1 MALTETTDTV
11 AVDRIYSEGDP
22 DIPEEFRTLLVRM
35 LSHHLENTANPHYT
49 VLLNHLWERGMA
61 LLPDDKSKIAYARL
75 MMQEVEHGAITARLL
90 DGLGGPKVDQPIKQY
105 LFHLPLDTFC
115 DLAFF
120 NAIGDRVGIYI
131 GETWGAVPYAPL
143 RSVAPK
149 LHKDEVFHATFGLR
163 NLKRVCST
171 AEGLEEANEKAKT
184 WWPAALDMFG
194 RSDSGNSEQYV
205 QWGLRKEDN
214 EGLRRLFIAD
224 TRPLLEGIGMTVPPD
239 EANRRFL

>member
-1 MALTETTDTV
+1 MALMGTTDTI
-11 AVDRIYSEGDP
+11 AVDRVYAEGDP
-22 DIPEEFRTLLVRM
+22 DIPEEFRTLLIRM
-35 LSHHLENTANPHYT
+35 LTHHLENTANPHYT
-49 VLLNHLWERGMA
+49 ALLNHLWERGMV
-61 LLPDDKSKIAYARL
+61 LIPDDKSKITYARL

-90 DGLGGPKVDQPIKQY
+90 EGLGGPKVDQPIKQY

-120 NAIGDRVGIYI
+120 NAIGDRVGMYI
-131 GETWGAVPYAPL
+131 GETWGAVPYAPM

-171 AEGLEEANEKAKT
+171 PDGLEEANERVKI

-194 RSDSGNSEQYV
+194 RSDSGNSEHYV
-205 QWGLRKEDN
+205 KWGLRKQDN
-214 EGLRRLFIAD
+214 ESLRRLYIAD
-224 TRPLLEGIGMTVPPD
+224 TRPLLEEIGIAVPD
-239 EANRRFL
+239 DRANRRFL

>member
-194 RSDSGNSEQYV
+194 RSDSKRQWSYIK
-205 QWGLRKEDN
+205 WGLRSETN
-214 EGLRRLFIAD
+214 GELRQRYIAE
-224 TRPLLEGIGMTVPPD
+224 TRPLLENIGLDVPD
-239 EANRRFL
+239 DSANRHFL